1 MRQPRQRAA
10 IDTNFFIESA
20 GELPEVGSSRAPY
33 SEPCRE
39 MLNLAGHKYECVIP
53 LIVPGE
59 LLAFLIE
66 KVGSLDSRRQLLS
79 LFKQW
84 LIDGRFRVV
93 KMDHPIENVLARLE
107 GLRLNDYQDR
117 MIVACSLAAEC
128 DILFTTDGKIKGEEA
143 AISKLS
149 RDLNRKALHVAHPGD
164 SDFRQW
170 VG

>member
-1 MRQPRQRAA
+1 M
-10 IDTNFFIESA
+10 
-20 GELPEVGSSRAPY
+20 
-33 SEPCRE
+33 
-39 MLNLAGHKYECVIP
+39 
-53 LIVPGE
+53 
-59 LLAFLIE
+59 
-66 KVGSLDSRRQLLS
+66 
-79 LFKQW
+79 
-84 LIDGRFRVV
+84 RVV
-93 KMDHPIENVLARLE
+93 KMDHHIENVLARLE